1 MVIDNNIL
9 ANNINNLKEELSLEL
24 SSLLSFW
31 ALEAIDNNNGGFIGE
46 INHFGEKNSE
56 ASKGVILNTRILWT
70 FSAAFRTT
78 NLAEYKAVADRA
90 YNYLINHF
98 WDAKNEGLIWEVDY
112 LGNPLNSRKQ
122 AYAQGFGIYA
132 FSEYYRATQHTKSLN
147 YANSLYEILENKFC
161 DKISG
166 GYIEALK
173 DDWSVIKDM
182 RLSDKDQNSPKSM
195 NTHLHIIEPYVNLYR
210 INPSEKLKQSIT
222 ALLEIFNDKII
233 DKNTGHFNL
242 FFGMDWEIQ
251 STAISFGHDI
261 EGAWLLHEAALII
274 GDENWIKTI
283 RKKALQLV
291 EITIKKGLDI
301 DGSLFN
307 EFDNGHMDTDKHW
320 WPQAEAMVGLMDAYE
335 INHNEKYLEGIIKLW
350 NFIKFNLKDK
360 ENGEWYWRVDENG
373 NPITSEVKVG
383 FWKCPYHNGRALM
396 ELIERIEKI

>member
-1 MVIDNNIL
+1 MIIDNNVL
-9 ANNINNLKEELSLEL
+9 ANNINNLKKELSLEL
-24 SSLLSFW
+24 SSILSFW
-31 ALEAIDNNNGGFIGE
+31 TSEAIDNNNGGFIGE
-46 INHFGEKNSE
+46 INHFGDKNSK
-56 ASKGVILNTRILWT
+56 ASKGVILNSRILWT
-70 FSAAFRTT
+70 FSAAYRITSI
-78 NLAEYKAVADRA
+78 EKYRKVADRA
-90 YNYLINHF
+90 YDYMINHF
-98 WDAKNEGLIWEVDY
+98 WDAENEGLIWEVDS
-112 LGNPLNSRKQ
+112 LGISLNDRKQ

-132 FSEYYRATQHTKSLN
+132 FSEYYRSTNNSDSLN
-147 YANSLYEILENKFC
+147 YAMKLYDILEEKFL
-161 DKISG
+161 DEKEG

-173 DDWSVIKDM
+173 NNWSVIDDM
-182 RLSDKDQNSPKSM
+182 RLSDKDQNAPKSM

-210 INPSEKLKQSIT
+210 VAPSKKLKQSII
-222 ALLEIFNDKII
+222 ALLGIFTNKII

-335 INHNEKYLEGIIKLW
+335 INQNEKYLEGIIKLW

-360 ENGEWYWRVDENG
+360 ENGEWHWRVDENG
-373 NPITSEVKVG
+373 NPIISEVKVG

>member
-1 MVIDNNIL
+1 MVIDNNVL

-24 SSLLSFW
+24 SSILSFW
-31 ALEAIDNNNGGFIGE
+31 TSEAIDNNNGGFIGE

-70 FSAAFRTT
+70 FSAAYRATKT
-78 NLAEYKAVADRA
+78 QKYKDIADNA
-90 YNYLINHF
+90 YSYIIKHF
-98 WDAKNEGLIWEVDY
+98 WDSENGGLIWEVDC
-112 LGNPLNSRKQ
+112 LGSPLNTRKQ

-132 FSEYYRATQHTKSLN
+132 FSEYYRATQQKDSLDF
-147 YANSLYEILENKFC
+147 ANVLFEILENKFW
-161 DKISG
+161 DQKYG

-173 DDWSVIKDM
+173 QDWSVIEDM
-182 RLSDKDQNSPKSM
+182 RLSEKDQNSPKSM

-210 INPSEKLKQSIT
+210 VNPSEKLKRSIVS
-222 ALLEIFNDKII
+222 LLEIFKDKII
-233 DKNTGHFNL
+233 DINTGHFNL
-242 FFGMDWEIQ
+242 FFGMDWQIQ

-261 EGAWLLHEAALII
+261 EGAWLLHEATQVI
-274 GDENWIKTI
+274 GDKKWIKTI
-283 RKKALQLV
+283 RKSALQLV
-291 EITIKKGLDI
+291 EITLNKGVDT

-307 EFDNGHMDTDKHW
+307 EYDNGHMDTDKHW

-350 NFIKFNLKDK
+350 NFIKFNLKDR
-360 ENGEWYWRVDENG
+360 ENGEWHWRIDENG
-373 NPITSEVKVG
+373 NPVTSEVKVG